1 MKCIYCKSNCYRKG
15 KRKGV
20 QRYQCKQCKKYQQQN
35 YTRPI
40 ISTDKYEWVKSLTC
54 EGCGISSISR
64 LLHITKSSV
73 QRIIERIASKISI
86 AEYNEN
92 NQQYEMDELKSYLG
106 KKGNELWVMY
116 AINKSSGQVIDFCVG
131 RRTFLLLFCLIKKV
145 EEKSSRQESHRTI
158 SSASPA
164 DVPSHEHHSRR
175 FHLFSE
181 A

>member
-1 MKCIYCKSNCYRKG
+1 MLCKYCGEKCIK
-15 KRKGV
+15 KGV
-20 QRYQCKQCKKYQQQN
+20 VKHRQRYRCKACKKYQQRVYMLN
-35 YTRPI
+35 R
-40 ISTDKYEWVKSLTC
+40 ISPEQCQWVKELTC

-73 QRIIERIASKISI
+73 QRVIERIASKISI

-145 EEKSSRQESHRTI
+145 AKKSSRQESHRTI

-164 DVPSHEHHSRR
+164 DVPPHEHYSRR